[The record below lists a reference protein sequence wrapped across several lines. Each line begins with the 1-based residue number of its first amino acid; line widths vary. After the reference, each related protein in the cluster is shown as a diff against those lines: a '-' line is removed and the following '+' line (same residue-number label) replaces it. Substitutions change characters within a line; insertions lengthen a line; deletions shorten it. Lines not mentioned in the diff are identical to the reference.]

1 VSDRADWRTVLICR
15 KNIFIIIMLIVM
27 FLPQDCV
34 YASDTEITDTIEQQM
49 LEKIDMS
56 DVEKYSKD
64 YLPDRLSFSD
74 IVDALLDADQKAGEK
89 ICEYIYELFFYEIA
103 AVKPVIINVLCYT
116 ILFMVFSRLIFWRQD
131 YVYNVSFLFMY
142 ASVISMLMAS
152 FFVLSDVAKGCI
164 DVLLTY
170 LTALVPA
177 YATVLLAS
185 GKGFS
190 ASGFY
195 VLAFVLIYVVEWLI
209 KLVLIPGIHLFLVL
223 EVLNHV
229 SSEKKLEKLAEFI
242 EAAVTKI
249 MKASIK
255 IVAGIGIV
263 QAMIAALYVVLTYI
277 TNLLGLASGTIQV
290 RFSEALC
297 ILPVFTPAAIPGL
310 FIGCLISNLITGGI
324 IWDIIFGSIATL
336 LGALGTYFLRKK
348 KFVYTLP
355 PVIANIIIVP
365 LVLRYGYGF
374 TTVYKGVDISL
385 LFNAVTVGIGE
396 IISICVLG
404 SLLKG
409 ILSKYR
415 NVIFKQDEA

>member
-1 VSDRADWRTVLICR
+1 MRNKKVL
-15 KNIFIIIMLIVM
+15 F
-27 FLPQDCV
+27 
-34 YASDTEITDTIEQQM
+34 
-49 LEKIDMS
+49 
-56 DVEKYSKD
+56 
-64 YLPDRLSFSD
+64 
-74 IVDALLDADQKAGEK
+74 
-89 ICEYIYELFFYEIA
+89 
-103 AVKPVIINVLCYT
+103 AV
-116 ILFMVFSRLIFWRQD
+116 Q
-131 YVYNVSFLFMY
+131 
-142 ASVISMLMAS
+142 A
-152 FFVLSDVAKGCI
+152 
-164 DVLLTY
+164 
-170 LTALVPA
+170 
-177 YATVLLAS
+177 
-185 GKGFS
+185 
-190 ASGFY
+190 
-195 VLAFVLIYVVEWLI
+195 
-209 KLVLIPGIHLFLVL
+209 
-223 EVLNHV
+223 
-229 SSEKKLEKLAEFI
+229 
-242 EAAVTKI
+242 
-249 MKASIK
+249 
-255 IVAGIGIV
+255 
-263 QAMIAALYVVLTYI
+263 AMIAALYVVLTYI

-374 TTVYKGVDISL
+374 TTIYKGVDISL

-415 NVIFKQDEA
+415 NVIFKQTAISIIDIILCFFLILLPYLSIWIKLNHSIGRNCCL